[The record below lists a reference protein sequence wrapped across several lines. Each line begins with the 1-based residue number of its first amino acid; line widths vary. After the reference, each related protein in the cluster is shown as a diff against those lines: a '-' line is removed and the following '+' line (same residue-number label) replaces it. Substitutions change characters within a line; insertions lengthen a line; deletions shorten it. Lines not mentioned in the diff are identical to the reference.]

1 MKPENINFL
10 SAGCFSGGTNVP
22 MHIHAGLE
30 LVLVIHGECETA
42 VNADLLRG
50 VVDTLFILPAN
61 IRHNQINHGIVK
73 THYVI
78 FQSSDSFF
86 LKLPRTLSIEADILI
101 LRWFDDILELHNSTE
116 NNVGTQMEKILG
128 AIIERLKQ
136 FENNSESRIKM
147 HPALS
152 KAVKIIEKDVAK
164 KISIPGLAASC
175 NISQSRLDA
184 LFMRH
189 FNLSPLRYLQNL
201 KMQHARKLLSDPYL
215 SIKEVC
221 SMCGYSDINYFC
233 RIFKKCNGH
242 SPGNFRLESVK

>member
-1 MKPENINFL
+1 MKLDNIKFL
-10 SAGCFSGGTNVP
+10 SSGCFSGGTNVP

-42 VNADLLRG
+42 VNTDLLG
-50 VVDTLFILPAN
+50 GGVDTLFILPAN
-61 IRHNQINHGIVK
+61 TMHNQINHGIVK

-86 LKLPRTLSIEADILI
+86 LKLPRTMSIEGDKLI
-101 LRWFDDILELHNSTE
+101 LRWFDDILALHNSTE
-116 NNVGTQMEKILG
+116 DNVGKQIENILG
-128 AIIERLKQ
+128 AVIERLKQ
-136 FENNSESRIKM
+136 FENNSESREKM
-147 HPALS
+147 HHALS
-152 KAVKIIEKDVAK
+152 KAVKIIEEDVAG

-184 LFMRH
+184 LFKQH

-221 SMCGYSDINYFC
+221 NMCGYSDINYFC
-233 RIFKKCNGH
+233 RIFKKCNGN
-242 SPGNFRLESVK
+242 SPGKFRLSK